1 MFKAFT
7 ILALGAI
14 ASAQFLNRD
23 LQGATTTATTPA
35 VTLQQAATSVPANNV
50 TVATAFSTACTATAA
65 GTTDSCP
72 GTHCCASLKRAGA
85 AVATAGTVCAP
96 LWFSGV
102 NFNVSNVVNTWT
114 CINQVNTKAWANLT
128 ASRTACDSDANCTV
142 GSCCATFTHTFGP
155 ATGFGTVATK
165 ACIDGTTNGTAGW
178 SSYPATFTTV
188 ATSARTDVGSCT
200 NVAPASFGAYIKAS
214 AMMLVALLSVAL
226 F

>member
-23 LQGATTTATTPA
+23 LQVLA
-35 VTLQQAATSVPANNV
+35 QAATTIPANNV

-72 GTHCCASLKRAGA
+72 GTHCCARLTRAGA
-85 AVATAGTVCAP
+85 AVTTAAAVCAP
-96 LWFSGV
+96 LMFSGV
-102 NFNVSNVVNTWT
+102 AFNVSNVANTWT
-114 CINQVNTKAWANLT
+114 CINSVNTNAWRNLT
-128 ASRTACDSDANCTV
+128 ASRVSCVDDSNCTV
-142 GSCCATFTHTFGP
+142 GTCCATFTDSFGP
-155 ATGFGTVATK
+155 TATPATISTRK
-165 ACIDGTTNGTAGW
+165 FCLDGTTNGTQSW
-178 SSYPATFTTV
+178 SSYPASLTTV
-188 ATSARTDVGSCT
+188 ATVARVDQGSCT
-200 NVAPASFGAYIKAS
+200 NVVPASFGAYIKAS

>member
-23 LQGATTTATTPA
+23 LQTAA

-50 TVATAFSTACTATAA
+50 TVATAYSTVCTATAA

-72 GTHCCASLKRAGA
+72 GTHCCAKLTRGA
-85 AVATAGTVCAP
+85 AAVTTAATVCAP

-102 NFNVSNVVNTWT
+102 AFNVSNVANTWT
-114 CINQVNTKAWANLT
+114 CINSVNTNAWKNLT

-142 GSCCATFTHTFGP
+142 GSCCASFTHTFGP
-155 ATGFGTVATK
+155 AAAPGTVVTK
-165 ACIDGTTNGTAGW
+165 ACIDGTTNGTAVW
-178 SSYPATFTTV
+178 SSYPLAVTTV
-188 ATSARTDVGSCT
+188 ATEAKTVVGSCT
-200 NVAPASFGAYIKAS
+200 NVAPVESFGAYIKAS
-214 AMMLVALLSVAL
+214 AMMLVALISVAL